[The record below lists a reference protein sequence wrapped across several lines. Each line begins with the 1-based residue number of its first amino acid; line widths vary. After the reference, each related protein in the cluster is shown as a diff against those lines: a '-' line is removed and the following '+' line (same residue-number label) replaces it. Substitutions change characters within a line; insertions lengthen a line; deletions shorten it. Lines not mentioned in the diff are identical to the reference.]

1 MITEGE
7 KCSKQNIIYY
17 TYFNAVNDNVNDTFL
32 LCVFQMHSNM
42 SLFIYFTKIYLV
54 CTS

>member
-17 TYFNAVNDNVNDTFL
+17 TYFNAVNDTFL